1 MVFASQ
7 KVYVMR
13 LSNGYKKRGGEK
25 MIKKWSVIGII
36 FICCFL
42 FCGKSNFVN
51 AAEKFVSAP
60 LNHVDKE
67 VEAGKTKVYFKAT
80 GGFFSGVTSEKIYAV
95 KGKKRILLAS
105 ADGKKIKLVG
115 GVLTDGNT
123 VYYTKTFYTKS
134 LDGRTVPQK
143 CCIYKVK
150 IGRKNKSQKICTINS
165 RSSNRRNLLELPK
178 ILGIWKNKIFYYE
191 GNTVYCYFMASK
203 EHEEIAYLT
212 PGKSGKQFKNHI
224 YYRWGSSELYEIN
237 AKNGKVTTISKH
249 VMMNSR
255 EEDFRYDII
264 DGKIYYLELLDQEPL
279 HKESFDSYGGYY
291 DHVALKRC
299 KLDGS
304 GEETLIGD
312 LAVAYAKTVVFKKNS
327 ITYYNEQGKKRTR
340 KFS

>member
-1 MVFASQ
+1 
-7 KVYVMR
+7 MR

-36 FICCFL
+36 FICCLL

-67 VEAGKTKVYFKAT
+67 VEVGKTKIYLKAT
-80 GGFFSGVTSEKIYAV
+80 GSFFSGLTSEKIYVV

-105 ADGKKIKLVG
+105 ADGKKTKLVG

-123 VYYTKTFYTKS
+123 VYYTKTFYTIS
-134 LDGRTVPQK
+134 LGGRTKVPKK

-150 IGRKNKSQKICTINS
+150 IGGNNKSQKICTINS
-165 RSSNRRNLLELPK
+165 RSSNRRNLLELPN
-178 ILGIWKNKIFYYE
+178 ILGVWKNKIFYYE

-203 EHEEIAYLT
+203 KHEEIAYLT

-224 YYRWGSSELYEIN
+224 YYMRYGWGEFGLYEIN
-237 AKNGKVTTISKH
+237 AKTGKVTTISKH
-249 VMMNSR
+249 VMINSR
-255 EEDFRYDII
+255 EKDFRYDII

-279 HKESFDSYGGYY
+279 HKASYNSYGRYY

-312 LAVAYAKTVVFKKNS
+312 FAVAYAKTVVFKKNS